1 MQFGAV
7 YPQAEIGDDPAFI
20 RSFAQQIEAAGFP
33 YLCAFD
39 HILGADRARFDG
51 PVGGF
56 PSAPYLAEHP
66 FHEVFSLFN
75 FLAAVTSTLVFR
87 PRVVILPQRET
98 ALVAKQAATLD
109 VLSGGRLGM
118 AVGVGWNFAEYEGL
132 GADFSD
138 RGRRIEEQIE
148 LLRRL
153 WTEPLVTFEGRD
165 HRLDRVGINPLP
177 VQRPIP
183 LWIGSGPADVSLRR
197 VARLADGWIALL
209 TPDQDLAEAVAR
221 LRHYTEQAGRDPESM
236 TVETLI
242 GVGDGTPGEWRAA
255 VDTLAEAGVTHVALA
270 SGRGAG
276 RSPQQHLDTLLA
288 GMDALRSFQA

>member
-20 RSFAQQIEAAGFP
+20 RSFAQQIEAAGIP

-39 HILGADRARFDG
+39 HILGADPSRFDG

-75 FLAAVTSTLVFR
+75 FLAGVTTTLLFR
-87 PRVVILPQRET
+87 PRVVILPQRQT

-118 AVGVGWNFAEYEGL
+118 AVGVGWNHAEYEGV
-132 GADFSD
+132 GASFAT

-148 LLRRL
+148 VLRRL
-153 WTEPLVTFEGRD
+153 WTEPLVTFDGRD
-165 HRLDRVGINPLP
+165 HHLDRVGINPLP
-177 VQRPIP
+177 IQRPIP

-209 TPDQDLAEAVAR
+209 TPDQDLAEAVRR
-221 LRHYTEQAGRDPESM
+221 LRRYTEEAGRDPDAM

-242 GVGDGTPGEWRAA
+242 GVANGGPDDWRAT
-255 VDTLAEAGVTHVALA
+255 VEQLAAAGVTHVALA
-270 SGRGAG
+270 SGRDQG
-276 RSPQQHLDTLLA
+276 RSPQQHLDTLLG
-288 GMDALRSFQA
+288 GMDALRSLSG